1 MQVSLKF
8 AGQKLLSGL
17 YEPEGIYLH
26 TPFEGEAVI
35 AQAWGEHA
43 DFYGQWQYNG
53 VTLKGHPGVDFALRP
68 GARVL
73 AVDAGRVIEI
83 SLERGGHER
92 YIKIEHRWG
101 ESFYAFLGEIP
112 VDAGQMVGRAAHIA
126 FTQTFPIAPLHFA
139 IRIQPY
145 NRFDGWGGFS
155 DPLPFM
161 EALGLAAAETDPD
174 DARTSPHVMA
184 TERPNMRRP

>member
-1 MQVSLKF
+1 MSLKF

-26 TPFEGEAVI
+26 MPFEGEVVI
-35 AQAWGEHA
+35 VQGWGEHA
-43 DFYGQWQYNG
+43 EFYGQWQYNG
-53 VTLKGHPGVDFALRP
+53 VMLKGHPGVDFALSP

-73 AVDAGRVIEI
+73 AVDAGRVVEI
-83 SLERGGHER
+83 SLERNGFER

-112 VDAGQMVGRAAHIA
+112 VDAGQIVSRASHIA
-126 FTQTFPIAPLHFA
+126 FTQIFPVAPLHFA

-155 DPLPFM
+155 DPLPYM
-161 EALGLAAAETDPD
+161 DTLGLGPDEIDPD
-174 DARTSPHVMA
+174 DGGVAAHPMA
-184 TERPNMRRP
+184 TERPGMRRP